1 MTSDTEG
8 IRLVVGEWWLG
19 QLFAHSIVAAA
30 VDKLAGWAP
39 LLQLAVEAEA
49 EEAEEAGEV
58 EVAGVQ
64 ERADK
69 LVEERLG
76 QKRTVDNK
84 NKGMRVHRSMD
95 RNWNIG

>member
-39 LLQLAVEAEA
+39 LLQLAVEAE
-49 EEAEEAGEV
+49 EAEEAGEV
-58 EVAGVQ
+58 EEVSVQ

>member
-1 MTSDTEG
+1 M
-8 IRLVVGEWWLG
+8 
-19 QLFAHSIVAAA
+19 
-30 VDKLAGWAP
+30 
-39 LLQLAVEAEA
+39 EA